1 MLSSHIKLKLL
12 SFILFIILSVP
23 SIANTIVINEIHYDE
38 NDKTLRAE
46 FIELYN
52 NGEESVD
59 MSLWYFSDGID
70 YTFKEGATLQP
81 GAYLVVA
88 ENPEIINEL
97 LNTRRFGPFC

>member
-1 MLSSHIKLKLL
+1 M
-12 SFILFIILSVP
+12 P

-70 YTFKEGATLQP
+70 YTFKERSEEHTSELQSHS
-81 GAYLVVA
+81 
-88 ENPEIINEL
+88 
-97 LNTRRFGPFC
+97 

>member
-1 MLSSHIKLKLL
+1 M
-12 SFILFIILSVP
+12 P

-59 MSLWYFSDGID
+59 MSLWYFSMALI
-70 YTFKEGATLQP
+70 TLLKRGQH
-81 GAYLVVA
+81 YSQVL
-88 ENPEIINEL
+88 I
-97 LNTRRFGPFC
+97 

>member
-12 SFILFIILSVP
+12 SFSLFIILSAP
-23 SIANTIVINEIHYDE
+23 SIANSIVINEIHYDE

-52 NGEESVD
+52 NGEKSVD

-70 YTFKEGATLQP
+70 YTFKAVSYTHLTLP
-81 GAYLVVA
+81 TILRV
-88 ENPEIINEL
+88 
-97 LNTRRFGPFC
+97 